1 VKIQLKNFQRNC
13 LAGALIIPGQPTT
26 TNVALDNFETFCG
39 TYLNSVP
46 LSIAGGVVTSMI
58 RFNLFSSFK
67 TF

>member
-1 VKIQLKNFQRNC
+1 M
-13 LAGALIIPGQPTT
+13 AGALIIPGQPTT
-26 TNVALDNFETFCG
+26 TNAALDNFETFCG